1 MFLDRSPNVMITL
14 FNSMVRSSLEYS
26 CPVWNP
32 ATILEVE
39 KLESIQRSFTSH
51 INGCKDMSYW
61 DRLKKLDLLSL
72 QRRRERYVILQIWKI
87 IHGVSP
93 NDINIQFYKSDRL
106 GLRCRL
112 PYLPNSASRSAKS
125 AYDYSFAVMGPKLWN
140 ILPPKIN
147 MLDKLDSFKNSLT
160 RYIKDRFP
168 DHPPVHGYA
177 RCNSNSL
184 LEWARVSDVGSLQ
197 QMA

>member
-1 MFLDRSPNVMITL
+1 MHDFLHYKTPEGCIIEPSTSVRDLGVHLTPDFKWVVQVNKAVQSSKIMANWVLGVFLDRSPDVMITL

-72 QRRRERYVILQIWKI
+72 QRRRERYVILQVWKI
-87 IHGVSP
+87 IHDVSP

-112 PYLPNSASRSAKS
+112 PYVPN
-125 AYDYSFAVMGPKLWN
+125 
-140 ILPPKIN
+140 
-147 MLDKLDSFKNSLT
+147 
-160 RYIKDRFP
+160 
-168 DHPPVHGYA
+168 
-177 RCNSNSL
+177 
-184 LEWARVSDVGSLQ
+184 
-197 QMA
+197 